1 MEAVKAIGWLVAA
14 VAVVVAVMLGMQ
26 VGRLQR
32 QLEVLE
38 AEVGAMQA
46 ETSRTR
52 GQLEQTR
59 ESGLPPAPVE
69 SRGVDAVTG
78 SETVEEPPALVP
90 PAPVLPAAPEPAP
103 APAEAPG
110 EPTASSDGEPSEPSL
125 ESRVAQAQIGVIV
138 DMAYGDF
145 YAAAGLEGERLAE
158 VQRALT
164 DGFAR
169 EAQVRARAFADGTLP
184 AREATAEQDAIGAE
198 VRERLAEMLSAEEL
212 AAYDAYTAVA
222 DQALYTTLLA
232 GQIAMLTSG
241 VTEESRHLAAE
252 VMGEE
257 LAFRLAEFDASDQPY
272 TLGNYNAAQ
281 MVALE
286 NALAWMQDALDADQY
301 DAVARFVDVAGAA
314 LGNMTAQ

>member
-69 SRGVDAVTG
+69 SRGVDAVTEG
-78 SETVEEPPALVP
+78 EAVVEPPAP
-90 PAPVLPAAPEPAP
+90 ELPAAPQPAP
-103 APAEAPG
+103 APAEAPD
-110 EPTASSDGEPSEPSL
+110 EPTASDDASESEGSL
-125 ESRVAQAQIGVIV
+125 ESRVARAQIGVIV

-169 EAQVRARAFADGTLP
+169 EAQVRARAFADGTIP
-184 AREATAEQDAIGAE
+184 AKEATAEQDAVSAE

-222 DQALYTTLLA
+222 DQALYTTMLD

-241 VTEESRHLAAE
+241 VTEESRHMAAE

-257 LAFRLAEFDASDQPY
+257 LALRLAEFDASDQPY
-272 TLGNYNAAQ
+272 TLDNFNAAQ

-286 NALAWMQDALDADQY
+286 NALVRMQDALDADQY

-314 LGNMTAQ
+314 LGNMAAQ